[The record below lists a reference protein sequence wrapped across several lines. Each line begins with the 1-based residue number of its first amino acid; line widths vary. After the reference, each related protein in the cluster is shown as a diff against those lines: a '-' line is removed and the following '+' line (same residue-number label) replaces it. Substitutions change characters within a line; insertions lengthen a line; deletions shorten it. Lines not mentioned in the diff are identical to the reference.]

1 MLRDPLK
8 SQHRNLVTCPT
19 LLIIPVAFLGVVMS
33 LLFTVLYWL
42 IGAIRPFLVP
52 LCFVM
57 AWGLILIMGWSIVAA
72 LRDGMQRVKQLH
84 EIPCAN
90 CRFFT
95 NSYHLKCSVHPSI
108 ALSEEAIGCRDY
120 EGANEMERRLC

>member
-1 MLRDPLK
+1 
-8 SQHRNLVTCPT
+8 
-19 LLIIPVAFLGVVMS
+19 MS
-33 LLFTVLYWL
+33 LLFTLLYWL
-42 IGAIRPFLVP
+42 VGSIRPFLVP
-52 LCFVM
+52 ICFVM
-57 AWGLILIMGWSIVAA
+57 AWGLIVIICWSIVAA

-95 NSYHLKCSVHPSI
+95 NSYYLKCPVHPSI

-120 EGANEMERRLC
+120 EAVRERQLC